1 MGVVY
6 RAFDPA
12 LKRWTAI
19 KVLAPNLAGDPTARL
34 RFAREAQAAAAV
46 RHEHVV
52 AIHAV
57 SEINGLPYLV
67 MEYLEGGSL
76 QDHLDLH
83 GPPDWRATARLGAQI
98 ASGLAA
104 AHAQGLIHRDIKPSN
119 ILLHGGGTDSDPGAA
134 KLGDFGLARIADE
147 SRLTQ
152 TGLVPGTPMY
162 MAPEQARGEALDH
175 RADLFS
181 LGSVLYTLCTGREPF
196 PGGGP
201 IAVLRQVCDATPTP
215 IRKLNPAVPR
225 WLTAVVER
233 LHAKRPADR
242 FASAAEVAELLR
254 YNLEHP
260 QRPRIA
266 ARPRSAR
273 RPRRRMAWLAAAALV
288 GLLTAGLALSESLH
302 WTRLTAWTTSGEGP
316 GNTAVPRATLQGH
329 TGPVWS
335 VAFSPDGR
343 TLATGSDDNTLRLWD
358 PRTGQERAV
367 LTGHNGAVFAVAF
380 AHSGTFL
387 VSGGGD
393 GAIRLWNVA
402 ERREEEGLPLRN
414 GNVRR
419 VAISRDDRILA
430 VASNTQGVELWD
442 LQAHELRKT
451 LPGRQGTIQ
460 ALALAPDCRTLA
472 TGDARGSIRFWDPAT
487 GEERTSLVGD
497 SLGVRALAF
506 SPDGR
511 ELASAGAGDRGVKLW
526 DGATGRA
533 IGPLPGNESEVQSLA
548 FSRDGA
554 FLAAGGRDGIVTL
567 WDARSSRLLETLP
580 AHRGIVWSLA
590 FSPDSRT
597 LATVGEDRLGKLWDL
612 GGLSR
617 ARP

>member
-1 MGVVY
+1 MSVPLNCPPEGRLRELLAGPPATDHEELVRHLDHCDACRRTLEKLTGATPALLEAVSAAGSHAYAAEAPLRRMLDDLGNGAPATTFHRPGSRPTIDQWLLRPAGSLDALGRLGDYEVADVLGQGGMGVVY

-12 LKRWTAI
+12 LKRWAAI

-83 GPPDWRATARLGAQI
+83 GPPDWRAAARLGAQI

-119 ILLHGGGTDSDPGAA
+119 ILLHGEGTATDPGAA
-134 KLGDFGLARIADE
+134 KLGDFGLARVADE

-201 IAVLRQVCDATPTP
+201 IAVLRRVCDATPKP

-225 WLTAVVER
+225 WLAVVVER

-260 QRPRIA
+260 RRPRIA
-266 ARPRSAR
+266 ARPR
-273 RPRRRMAWLAAAALV
+273 P
-288 GLLTAGLALSESLH
+288 
-302 WTRLTAWTTSGEGP
+302 
-316 GNTAVPRATLQGH
+316 
-329 TGPVWS
+329 
-335 VAFSPDGR
+335 
-343 TLATGSDDNTLRLWD
+343 
-358 PRTGQERAV
+358 
-367 LTGHNGAVFAVAF
+367 
-380 AHSGTFL
+380 
-387 VSGGGD
+387 
-393 GAIRLWNVA
+393 
-402 ERREEEGLPLRN
+402 
-414 GNVRR
+414 
-419 VAISRDDRILA
+419 
-430 VASNTQGVELWD
+430 
-442 LQAHELRKT
+442 
-451 LPGRQGTIQ
+451 
-460 ALALAPDCRTLA
+460 
-472 TGDARGSIRFWDPAT
+472 
-487 GEERTSLVGD
+487 
-497 SLGVRALAF
+497 
-506 SPDGR
+506 
-511 ELASAGAGDRGVKLW
+511 
-526 DGATGRA
+526 
-533 IGPLPGNESEVQSLA
+533 
-548 FSRDGA
+548 
-554 FLAAGGRDGIVTL
+554 AGGRAAG
-567 WDARSSRLLETLP
+567 
-580 AHRGIVWSLA
+580 
-590 FSPDSRT
+590 
-597 LATVGEDRLGKLWDL
+597 
-612 GGLSR
+612 
-617 ARP
+617 